1 MANFDIVQSA
11 STMSNDSFIFEFSG
25 GTLNA
30 PNDIVINGQDNSE
43 YIYEIPGQEIF
54 TTFIS

>member
-1 MANFDIVQSA
+1 
-11 STMSNDSFIFEFSG
+11 MSNDSFIFEFSG